1 MHSPVGDITIAIDG
15 GSVVSLDWGWVR
27 DQAVDDLLLKA
38 KTQLDD
44 YFDRGLRAFDL
55 PLQPAGTEFQRRVWS
70 LMQEIP
76 YGGTMTYGEMSDRLN
91 SSARAVGMACGA
103 NPIPLIIPCHRVLAA
118 NGMGGYS
125 GDGGVE
131 TKVAL
136 LRLEGVVL

>member
-44 YFDRGLRAFDL
+44 YFDGGSRVFDL

-76 YGGTMTYGEMSDRLN
+76 YGGTITYGEMSDRLN

-136 LRLEGVVL
+136 LRREGVLL

>member
-44 YFDRGLRAFDL
+44 YFDGGSRAFDL

-76 YGGTMTYGEMSDRLN
+76 YGGTMTYCEMSDRLN

-136 LRLEGVVL
+136 LRLEGVLL